1 MKNYIQKG
9 DILTL
14 IAPYARSSGQGALI
28 GSIFG
33 IATNDVASGASGE
46 FIVEGVVELAKNS
59 AEGWTQG
66 ELVYW
71 DDTNKVCTA
80 TSTSNKLIGVAVAA
94 AANPSATGIV
104 RLNEA
109 FVS

>member
-9 DILTL
+9 DVLTL
-14 IAPYARSSGQGALI
+14 TAPYARSSGQGALI

-33 IATNDVASGASGE
+33 VATNDVENGAEGE
-46 FIVEGVVELAKNS
+46 FAVEGVIELAKTS
-59 AEGWTQG
+59 AEAWDQG
-66 ELVYW
+66 DLVYW
-71 DDTNKVCTA
+71 DDTNKVCTSV
-80 TSTSNKLIGVAVAA
+80 STSNKLIGVAVAA